1 MKKRLNVIKDRK
13 LFSNFSANSLVM
25 ITRQQIRINCIKE
38 INMKSDVKKMKY
50 LQISKKFL

>member
-13 LFSNFSANSLVM
+13 LFSNFSVNSLVM

-38 INMKSDVKKMKY
+38 INIKSDAKKMKY